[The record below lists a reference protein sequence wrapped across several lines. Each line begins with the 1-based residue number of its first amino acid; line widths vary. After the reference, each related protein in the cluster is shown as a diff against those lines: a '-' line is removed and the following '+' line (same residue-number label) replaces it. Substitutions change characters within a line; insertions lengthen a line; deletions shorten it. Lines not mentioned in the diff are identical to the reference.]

1 MAKNSSKKR
10 NADALARMTFLYE
23 ASEYMIKLHLKNC
36 EKAQS
41 SSMEENEEASL
52 SSNDPQIDVKEFVQN
67 SPFLQLSRSY
77 TKTMKEISK
86 KAVIRM

>member
-1 MAKNSSKKR
+1 MAKNLPKQR
-10 NADALARMTFLYE
+10 NADAQARMKFLYE

-36 EKAQS
+36 EKVKS
-41 SSMEENEEASL
+41 SNMDGDKAMSP
-52 SSNDPQIDVKEFVQN
+52 SSNDPQIDVKELVQN
-67 SPFLQLSRSY
+67 SQFLQLSRSY